1 MMLNDRYT
9 MKVDIIL
16 YETIKSSGI
25 DLILSLP
32 CILLKGLLEEIDKR
46 HEIQNIPI
54 TREEEGVG
62 IAAGAYL
69 GGKVPAILMQNS
81 GLGNS
86 VNAIKSLL
94 QLYRIPVIFVMSHR
108 GDEGEKILAQIP
120 MGKLTP
126 SLLDLLNIKKFIIN
140 SLEDI
145 KNINRAVDLSIK
157 TKNSVGILLKR
168 NLWRK

>member
-1 MMLNDRYT
+1 MN
-9 MKVDIIL
+9 VDIVL
-16 YETIKSSGI
+16 YKMIKISGI

-32 CILLKGLLEEIDKR
+32 CIMLKGLLELIDEKNEI
-46 HEIQNIPI
+46 HHIPV

-69 GGKVPAILMQNS
+69 GGRTPAILIQNS

-94 QLYRIPVIFVMSHR
+94 QLYKIPVIFIMSHR
-108 GDEGEKILAQIP
+108 GAEGEKILAQIP

-126 SLLDLLNIKKFIIN
+126 DLLDLLEIKKYIIN
-140 SLEDI
+140 SLD
-145 KNINRAVDLSIK
+145 NINEISIAVDKSK
-157 TKNSVGILLKR
+157 RTNESVGILLKR
-168 NLWRK
+168 NLWRSKNEEI

>member
-1 MMLNDRYT
+1 MN
-9 MKVDIIL
+9 VDLLL
-16 YETIKSSGI
+16 YKAIKNSKI

-32 CILLKGLLEEIDKR
+32 CIMLKGLLQLIEERNEID
-46 HEIQNIPI
+46 HISI

-86 VNAIKSLL
+86 VNAITSLL
-94 QLYRIPVIFVMSHR
+94 QLYEIPVIFIMSHR
-108 GDEGEKILAQIP
+108 GAEGEKIQAQIP

-126 SLLDLLNIKKFIIN
+126 DLLDLLKIETFIVD
-140 SLEDI
+140 SER
-145 KNINRAVDLSIK
+145 NINHIQTAVEQSLSSGIQ
-157 TKNSVGILLKR
+157 TCILLKR
-168 NLWRK
+168 KLWGSS